1 MWATKGGVRAFAL
14 RVMKVSAEAADR
26 VRHPGRGV
34 VVLCYH
40 RVESGSGRQLDLARD
55 VFDAQ
60 MEALAAGPGVV
71 TLDAALDLLA
81 APSPPERDPVVVT
94 FDDGTADF
102 ADHAVPVLERHRVP
116 ATLYLATAFVE
127 EQRPM
132 AYDARPLTWSA
143 LRDCAGTG
151 LVTVGSHTHTHLLLD
166 RAPAAVAADE
176 LDRSVG
182 LIHDRLGVDATHFA
196 YPKAVAGSDDAQA
209 AVRARFRS
217 AALAGTHANAY
228 GHTDPYRLAR
238 SPIQAADGMRWF
250 DAKTRGGLRLE
261 DDVRRRVNRW
271 RYAKATT

>member
-1 MWATKGGVRAFAL
+1 VVSNGSVKGLAL
-14 RVMKVSAEAADR
+14 RVMKVSASAADR

-60 MEALAAGPGVV
+60 MAALAADRGVV

-81 APSPPERDPVVVT
+81 APLPPARDPVVVT

-102 ADHAVPVLERHRVP
+102 VDHAVPVLERHGVP

-132 AYDARPLTWSA
+132 AHDARPLSWAA
-143 LRDCAGTG
+143 LRDALDTG
-151 LVTVGSHTHTHLLLD
+151 LVTIGSHTHTHLLLD
-166 RAPAAVAADE
+166 RAAAPVVATE

-182 LIHDRLGVDATHFA
+182 LIRERLGVDATHFA
-196 YPKAVAGSDDAQA
+196 YPKAVAGSPDADA

-217 AALAGTHANAY
+217 AALAGTHANPY
-228 GHTDPYRLAR
+228 GRTDPHRLAR

-250 DAKTRGGLRLE
+250 DAKRRGGLRLE
-261 DDVRRRVNRW
+261 DDVRRTVNRW
-271 RYAKATT
+271 RYAKVAT

>member
-1 MWATKGGVRAFAL
+1 VLAAGGVKAFAL
-14 RVMKVSAEAADR
+14 RVMKASAEAADH

-40 RVESGSGRQLDLARD
+40 RVESGSGRQLDLARH

-60 MEALAAGPGVV
+60 MAALAAGPGVV
-71 TLDAALDLLA
+71 TLDAALELLA
-81 APSPPERDPVVVT
+81 APTPPARDPVVVT

-102 ADHAVPVLERHRVP
+102 AEHAVPVLERHGVP

-132 AYDARPLTWSA
+132 AHDARPLTWAA
-143 LRDCAGTG
+143 LRDALRTG

-166 RAPAAVAADE
+166 RAAAPVVAGE

-182 LIHDRLGVDATHFA
+182 LIRDRLGVDAAHFA
-196 YPKAVAGSDDAQA
+196 YPKAVAGSPDAEV

-217 AALAGTHANAY
+217 AALAGTHPNAY
-228 GHTDPYRLAR
+228 GGTDPFRLAR

-250 DAKTRGGLRLE
+250 DAKRRGGLRLE
-261 DDVRRRVNRW
+261 DDVRRTVNRW